1 MENEHG
7 KNLAVLFDCE
17 LKASTSSQDLLC
29 KQKHSEDD
37 TSAETQD
44 ESESFSD
51 IDDEELDGYL
61 FNEQEKHH
69 RRLMWEQQY
78 QEFHEQQVAKEA
90 AVEAAEKEV
99 YEAILNNCLEDLLE
113 AIKRYETALAALE
126 NFRKEMMQRQDQT

>member
-51 IDDEELDGYL
+51 IDDEEVTNKYTVLS
-61 FNEQEKHH
+61 
-69 RRLMWEQQY
+69 
-78 QEFHEQQVAKEA
+78 VT
-90 AVEAAEKEV
+90 
-99 YEAILNNCLEDLLE
+99 CLSKY
-113 AIKRYETALAALE
+113 AST
-126 NFRKEMMQRQDQT
+126 F